1 MRRRVLVLGAAFG
14 WAASARAA
22 GGAVEIAGAVR
33 QPLSLDADT
42 LARWPAA
49 AQSTLEFARSVDG
62 AERRT
67 RLAGVRLTAV
77 LEQAGLAERD
87 RLDWRKTVVLATA
100 TDGYRAV
107 FSWPELFN
115 TEAGAQVLLVWK
127 RDDAPLD
134 AREGPI
140 ALHAPGDLKTGPRHV
155 RNLVR
160 LEVRILRD

>member
-1 MRRRVLVLGAAFG
+1 MRRRALLLAA
-14 WAASARAA
+14 AAWPAA
-22 GGAVEIAGAVR
+22 HAADPGVELTGAVR
-33 QPLSLDADT
+33 QPLTLDAEA
-42 LARWPAA
+42 LARYPSA

-62 AERRT
+62 TERRT

-87 RLDWRKTVVLATA
+87 RLDWRKAVVLATA

-115 TEAGAQVLLVWK
+115 TEAGGQVLLVWR

-155 RNLVR
+155 RQLMR